1 MLCCAVLCCAGHVLC
16 RTLTPFVSASS
27 DRRRLQNALMNIL
40 WDLFEFHSC
49 PAEIKRIKVFPF
61 PRCPFFP
68 FVFSLLFSFLCF
80 SVFVFLCAFSMLPSS
95 LRSPSVWVC
104 VCVLQLFV
112 FLQLVWQR
120 QRAASGKWRGGEGG
134 TNWLKVVVSWQN
146 NEEMP

>member
-1 MLCCAVLCCAGHVLC
+1 MLCCAVLCRACPLQDLNPFCLGQQWPQAFAERANEYFMRFIRVSQLPSGNKKNKGFPIS
-16 RTLTPFVSASS
+16 TLP
-27 DRRRLQNALMNIL
+27 
-40 WDLFEFHSC
+40 LFSVC
-49 PAEIKRIKVFPF
+49 VFF
-61 PRCPFFP
+61 TFF
-68 FVFSLLFSFLCF
+68 FFMFFCFCFSLRVLNAAQQPSLSLCV
-80 SVFVFLCAFSMLPSS
+80 S
-95 LRSPSVWVC
+95 